1 MLIAFVPAS
10 IISICFYV
18 YSYRAL
24 VKSAGENNYML
35 ANNIKENIEN
45 RVQQV
50 NQFADWIYSDLEI
63 LKLLK
68 KPANTEDTYLLRYN
82 VTEGITNK
90 FFNLPVSNY
99 LNYMTISGENGINI
113 VKGTGSYVEIKDEVI
128 RQEWYNKG
136 LKQGGRIVWGE
147 VYNFQRENFGRQN
160 IIPVMRMI
168 KDETDKRLLGETLL
182 LFNEKLLRDGYSS
195 LINKDIEEVFLVDK
209 KGNIISSS
217 NTVLI
222 GSNMYE
228 SPLYQYINT
237 GAPDYFMFELDGTQK
252 LVVYKKME
260 KNDWTII
267 KVLSLVEIENNKKI
281 IVFTIM
287 ILIMLTI
294 FLSWTFSLFLSGSFT
309 RPINLLAKHVKDIS
323 CGNFGKFLIIENS
336 NELGELAKHI
346 NKMAEDI
353 QVLIHDSLRKEEEK
367 RVIEIKLLQDQ
378 INPHFIY
385 NTLNSIKWMAVMQG
399 AEGIKNMVG
408 ALGRL
413 FMIIVRESDEKV
425 TISKELDIIADYMYI
440 QRIRYKGKVNYNIQ
454 IEDEK
459 LLDYYIIKF
468 TLQPIIENAIFHG
481 IESKDGSGKI
491 VISIKEKADRLVLS
505 VWDDGI
511 GMSSETISKILF
523 DDTMNDLSARGSKK
537 IGIGNVNRRIKLT
550 YGESYGIH
558 IDSTEGQYTCVFI
571 EIPIE
576 TERK

>member
-1 MLIAFVPAS
+1 LNCEVSHACTCIKFFNFVKKT
-10 IISICFYV
+10 INFVFYADSFCTGK
-18 YSYRAL
+18 YNKYLFLCL

-260 KNDWTII
+260 KN
-267 KVLSLVEIENNKKI
+267 VY
-281 IVFTIM
+281 
-287 ILIMLTI
+287 
-294 FLSWTFSLFLSGSFT
+294 
-309 RPINLLAKHVKDIS
+309 A
-323 CGNFGKFLIIENS
+323 
-336 NELGELAKHI
+336 
-346 NKMAEDI
+346 
-353 QVLIHDSLRKEEEK
+353 
-367 RVIEIKLLQDQ
+367 
-378 INPHFIY
+378 
-385 NTLNSIKWMAVMQG
+385 
-399 AEGIKNMVG
+399 
-408 ALGRL
+408 
-413 FMIIVRESDEKV
+413 
-425 TISKELDIIADYMYI
+425 
-440 QRIRYKGKVNYNIQ
+440 
-454 IEDEK
+454 
-459 LLDYYIIKF
+459 
-468 TLQPIIENAIFHG
+468 
-481 IESKDGSGKI
+481 
-491 VISIKEKADRLVLS
+491 
-505 VWDDGI
+505 
-511 GMSSETISKILF
+511 
-523 DDTMNDLSARGSKK
+523 
-537 IGIGNVNRRIKLT
+537 
-550 YGESYGIH
+550 
-558 IDSTEGQYTCVFI
+558 
-571 EIPIE
+571 
-576 TERK
+576 